1 MRKPYDLQALMHE
14 MQQSARQ
21 GLVSIEDMRR
31 MTDLVLD
38 RLGCTTG
45 GRGVRQAV
53 RGLAAVAAGH
63 R

>member
-45 GRGVRQAV
+45 PRRSTGCTGTGGSCRGAR
-53 RGLAAVAAGH
+53 
-63 R
+63 